1 MVCFRPSLGC
11 DLYSSSF
18 QIYARGGWLY
28 SHVLILHLFS
38 FWCVSVIAKC
48 VTWPQCRNV
57 PPARWGH
64 TGVDRVRSSVICDD
78 LEVSHWSFA
87 LRGTRWETQ
96 FIHLVLSAEHDRV
109 YGDQGVDRQD
119 LLIYRLMGRWTD
131 RRSVM
136 NALSDRTDSIMSLFV
151 GTAILLMEA
160 NGLWHSV
167 MRRWNTRKL
176 FWSSVFYYPDLQHK
190 ENWKISEKI
199 KGLDPE
205 SHLYSHK
212 WTDSEVRGT
221 IRNSLHH
228 FHFC

>member
-1 MVCFRPSLGC
+1 MALFTCPDSSLVFFLMRVCDCKMCNVTTVQKCATCQMR
-11 DLYSSSF
+11 
-18 QIYARGGWLY
+18 A
-28 SHVLILHLFS
+28 HA
-38 FWCVSVIAKC
+38 VS
-48 VTWPQCRNV
+48 
-57 PPARWGH
+57 GL
-64 TGVDRVRSSVICDD
+64 TGVDRMRSSVICDD